1 MHEKRKKVS
10 WRNIQMLMII
20 FTVNIDIETTKIVI
34 GKLEY
39 VWLVLYA
46 KCYSELNS
54 LFSADVFFM
63 SEKTFSTN

>member
-1 MHEKRKKVS
+1 
-10 WRNIQMLMII
+10 MLMII

-63 SEKTFSTN
+63 SEKTFSTI